1 MVLCTVIIL
10 RNEECGLLCEPTQ
23 QIIDGTTTT
32 TTFAPELP
40 ATPSTSKIPAP
51 STSKAVS
58 SRTQP
63 TGNNSLA
70 STDDESVSSRS
81 TPSTIKLDYGV
92 DMMEK
97 TTVLVIGV
105 ATVIIC
111 ICICICSAVVWGWRN
126 TAWSY
131 NRIVLDEKIEEAD
144 SAEERG
150 MIQMSIQAAWKQCG
164 RDEL

>member
-40 ATPSTSKIPAP
+40 ATPSTSKIPAS

-63 TGNNSLA
+63 TGCNSLA
-70 STDDESVSSRS
+70 STAESVSS
-81 TPSTIKLDYGV
+81 TIELDYGV

-97 TTVLVIGV
+97 ITVLVIGLV
-105 ATVIIC
+105 TVIVC

-150 MIQMSIQAAWKQCG
+150 MIQMSVQAAWKQCG

>member
-1 MVLCTVIIL
+1 MRNVVCCVNQRNKSLMVPLPPLHLHQNYQQHHRHQKYLHHPHQKQYHPGHNQQGIIL
-10 RNEECGLLCEPTQ
+10 LH
-23 QIIDGTTTT
+23 
-32 TTFAPELP
+32 
-40 ATPSTSKIPAP
+40 
-51 STSKAVS
+51 
-58 SRTQP
+58 QP
-63 TGNNSLA
+63 TM
-70 STDDESVSSRS
+70 SVSSRS

-150 MIQMSIQAAWKQCG
+150 MIQMSVQAAWKQCG